1 MCARLCTRHWGEKGV
16 LKENNFTSRVIALK
30 GTENQAE
37 NMWPIR
43 KVSQGL
49 KSSLGTKQSKGSLE
63 FPDIE
68 NLLDLTKIV
77 YIIEVRD

>member
-1 MCARLCTRHWGEKGV
+1 MCARLCTKHLGEEGV

-43 KVSQGL
+43 REVSQGL

-63 FPDIE
+63 FPDR
-68 NLLDLTKIV
+68 KFA
-77 YIIEVRD
+77 